1 MSYMSAR
8 LLFYFHF
15 FCFQEFSSKKYSVYS
30 PESENVIL
38 CIAILLK
45 AADYLQMR
53 SNYLPAV
60 SFRTCIDTHCMKSVQ
75 IRSFLWSVF
84 SCIRTRKNSVFGH
97 FSRSDNNIGKQRYS
111 ACNVLD
117 YKQF

>member
-1 MSYMSAR
+1 MSYMSAS

-15 FCFQEFSSKKYSVYS
+15 FCFQEFSSKKYSLYS
-30 PESENVIL
+30 PECENVIL

-60 SFRTCIDTHCMKSVQ
+60 SFLVRIDTHCVKSVQ
-75 IRSFLWSVF
+75 IRSFFWAVS
-84 SCIRTRKNSVFGH
+84 SCIRTEYGDLFRKSPYSVRLQENTDQKKLHIWTLFT
-97 FSRSDNNIGKQRYS
+97 Q
-111 ACNVLD
+111 
-117 YKQF
+117 